1 MADSGN
7 WWNSRLMFERY
18 LYDYLK
24 KRNLHQ
30 VAEIFRRETDI
41 QIDPTARPSIDV
53 PDGFL
58 HEWWSTFYDMFN
70 AMQSNNHE
78 NNQALDRMA
87 ENLMEIGQQSN
98 ASLQN
103 YESNDQ
109 MIMHPTVRADSGLTA
124 MGDNPLPSVGWPLTG
139 DVQMAQHFSFS
150 QHQEDLAKLT
160 LETSYQQGLPAL
172 TSETLY
178 PAGNLF
184 NLSAQEIESDVRT
197 ALRIDNVV
205 PKEGITQMPQLW
217 ASSQNQQM
225 VPSSTSWTLNSSGN
239 FSDLNALGVYS
250 SVHIASGVDNVL
262 FDQGSAVVPPGIE
275 NYVLN
280 SFRVSEQH
288 QNEFSDRIPLI
299 EASRMG
305 TKPSYSQCGSGGI
318 QGVAN
323 SPAEA
328 SSQFQIHN
336 SFPHNANPSSSYAYD
351 SENEACS
358 SIGNLQKCSAASKCK
373 FSERWDT
380 FRRLSSQLHFPRS

>member
-205 PKEGITQMPQLW
+205 PKEG
-217 ASSQNQQM
+217 
-225 VPSSTSWTLNSSGN
+225 
-239 FSDLNALGVYS
+239 
-250 SVHIASGVDNVL
+250 
-262 FDQGSAVVPPGIE
+262 SAVVPPGIE